1 MPDRV
6 DRSDPTLIQ
15 REPMRLFLRTIGT
28 LLLAVALILIILDGT
43 RSLGENRLL
52 IASLAE
58 TWKLLHA
65 PSLGG
70 FQEFLG
76 SRLFGPLL
84 RPVAD
89 LVLSLPAWVVLG
101 VPGALLAWGGRSRRT
116 RLYIRQDGI

>member
-1 MPDRV
+1 
-6 DRSDPTLIQ
+6 
-15 REPMRLFLRTIGT
+15 MRLFLRTIGT

>member
-6 DRSDPTLIQ
+6 DRPDPTLIQ

>member
-1 MPDRV
+1 
-6 DRSDPTLIQ
+6 
-15 REPMRLFLRTIGT
+15 MRLFLRTIGT

-58 TWKLLHA
+58 TWNLLHA

>member
-6 DRSDPTLIQ
+6 DRPDPTLIQ

-58 TWKLLHA
+58 TWNLLHA

-84 RPVAD
+84 RRQGGGLQ
-89 LVLSLPAWVVLG
+89 LVQLGAGVLQI
-101 VPGALLAWGGRSRRT
+101 AEA
-116 RLYIRQDGI
+116 I